1 MWVGDT
7 TVHYVPTP
15 EVHLERQRL
24 HREDGPAFISLNLRL
39 WYLRGVEVTETIVM
53 SPALQRLDEINNEPN
68 TEVKRIRIER
78 YGWGRYLQA
87 SKATVIEHVRD
98 EIRQTDESLMACGD
112 MRVLVCA
119 CPSTARVYSLEVP
132 ATCNSVEQAQNYLS
146 GGRARRIIGAT

>member
-1 MWVGDT
+1 MY
-7 TVHYVPTP
+7 YVPIP
-15 EVHLERQRL
+15 KLYLDRQRL
-24 HREDGPAFISLNLRL
+24 HREDGPAFISLDLRL
-39 WYLRGVEVTETIVM
+39 WYIRGVQVNETIVM
-53 SPALQRLDEINNEPN
+53 SPASQRLDEINNEPN
-68 TEVKRIRIER
+68 AEVKRIRIER
-78 YGWGRYLQA
+78 YGWERYLQA
-87 SKATVIEHVRD
+87 MKATVIEHVRD